1 MTAKSTEK
9 RLWSRVFLVLGSN
22 LGNRKEYLAQAR
34 EQIGENSSIHTL
46 QKTIEYSS
54 PALLFERQPDFLN
67 QIILAKTTYD
77 PWELLNFLKRVE
89 KLVGR
94 RERFRYGPREIDID
108 ILSYENYQ
116 IQDEYLI
123 LPHPGLKNRSYIR
136 HLLSEMGETP
146 ELLSKG
152 LTPYAKRETA
162 NTP

>member
-1 MTAKSTEK
+1 M
-9 RLWSRVFLVLGSN
+9 FLVLGSN
-22 LGNRKEYLAQAR
+22 LGNRKEYLGRAR
-34 EQIGENSSIHTL
+34 EQIAENSSIRII
-46 QKTIEYSS
+46 QKTIEYIS
-54 PALLFERQPDFLN
+54 PALIFERQPDFLN
-67 QIILAKTTYD
+67 QIILSETTYD
-77 PWELLNFLKRVE
+77 PWELLNFLKQVE

-123 LPHPGLKNRSYIR
+123 LPHSGLKNRPYIR
-136 HLLSEMGETP
+136 YLLSEMGETP

-152 LTPYAKRETA
+152 LTPYAKKETA